1 MRDGVKLARR
11 NVPAIALV
19 TEEFTEQG
27 NFVARSVGLPDV
39 PRLEM
44 PHPVAGSGDENLS
57 RVARQIAPRIVE
69 LLQGT
74 P

>member
-1 MRDGVKLARR
+1 MRDGVRLARR

-19 TEEFTEQG
+19 TEAFTEQG
-27 NFVARSVGLPDV
+27 NFVARSVGLPGV

-44 PHPVAGSGDENLS
+44 PHPVAGSGVENLS

-69 LLQGT
+69 LLRGT

>member
-1 MRDGVKLARR
+1 VKLARR

-69 LLQGT
+69 LLRGT

>member
-27 NFVARSVGLPDV
+27 SFVARSVGMPGV
-39 PRLEM
+39 PRLEL
-44 PHPVAGSGDENLS
+44 PHPVAGSGAKNLT
-57 RVARQIAPRIVE
+57 RVASQIAPRIVE
-69 LLQGT
+69 LLRGSA
-74 P
+74 